1 MANFTTEQLRNIV
14 LIGHGSS
21 GKTTLAEAML
31 FDTGVLSRRGRVEDG
46 TTAADWDEEA
56 IRRKHVGGGVSGRR
70 ASTRASSSTFWIR
83 PVFSISR
90 VRRRAPCRSPMP
102 AWS

>member
-31 FDTGVLSRRGRVEDG
+31 FDTGVLSRRGRVEETSHAGCQRCVDLLFELR
-46 TTAADWDEEA
+46 AEQVAV
-56 IRRKHVGGGVSGRR
+56 IRAKLFH
-70 ASTRASSSTFWIR
+70 
-83 PVFSISR
+83 R
-90 VRRRAPCRSPMP
+90 VETLVPIQSQPFQILNQIYLR
-102 AWS
+102 